1 MRPKRISIGF
11 TGTRRG
17 MTGFQR
23 DMVKWHLNN
32 WWTYYDEIIL
42 HHGNCVGSDREL
54 VLLAKDL
61 VGFRIIGHPM
71 VGGNWQAS
79 TSNNDETLDARPP
92 LIRNK
97 AIVVSSQILLA
108 TPREHHEVLRSG
120 TWTTIRYAWARP
132 IPVIIIPPTGSFGQL
147 EYS

>member
-23 DMVKWHLNN
+23 DTVRWHLNN
-32 WWTYYDEIIL
+32 WWTFYDEISL
-42 HHGNCVGSDREL
+42 HQGDCDGSDTEIVLMAKEL
-54 VLLAKDL
+54 IDIRV
-61 VGFRIIGHPM
+61 VGHPM
-71 VGGNWQAS
+71 IGGRWHS
-79 TSNNDETLDARPP
+79 PISKNDETLDPRPP

-97 AIVVSSQILLA
+97 AIVMSSDVLLA
-108 TPREHHEVLRSG
+108 TPRTSSEVMRSG